1 MHRITRRFPNRRAFI
16 TGAGSGLGQCLAEM
30 LATDGW
36 TIGLTDVDGARL
48 AETERTVTERGGT
61 PLSFVFDVADRA
73 AYERAARDFLASTG
87 GIDLLVNN
95 AGVYSSGLFEDIPAD
110 DWTWL
115 MNINLH
121 GVVTGCRLFIPALK
135 HQGHGHIINI
145 SSAAGFSNA
154 PGMAAYSASK
164 AAVTSLSETLHVEL
178 ATHGVGV
185 TVTETTFFQSNLW
198 TTGRATDDWG
208 DLSQKLIATGI
219 STERVARA
227 TLRAA
232 ARQRL
237 RVVVP
242 FSARLLRLAKRLV
255 PGLFFAGSR
264 RMLERRDVVKRRVE
278 AAYRK
283 RMPS

>member
-1 MHRITRRFPNRRAFI
+1 MHPITRRFPDRRAFI
-16 TGAGSGLGQCLAEM
+16 TGGGSGLGRCLAEM
-30 LATDGW
+30 LAADGW
-36 TIGLTDVDGARL
+36 TIGLTDVDGERL
-48 AETERTVTERGGT
+48 AETERTITERGGT
-61 PLSFVFDVADRA
+61 PLSYAFDVTDRA
-73 AYERAARDFLASTG
+73 AYEHAARDFLASTG

-115 MNINLH
+115 MDINLH
-121 GVVTGCRLFIPALK
+121 GVVTGCRLFVPVFK
-135 HQGHGHIINI
+135 QQEHGQIINI

-178 ATHGVGV
+178 AGHGVGV

-198 TTGRATDDWG
+198 TTGRAADGWG

-227 TLRAA
+227 VLRAA

-237 RVVVP
+237 RVIMP

-255 PGLFFAGSR
+255 PGLFLAGSR
-264 RMLERRDVVKRRVE
+264 RMLDRRDVLERRVE

-283 RMPS
+283 RMTS